1 MTVDATAGRVAA
13 LRERRTVL
21 DAEGAALAER
31 TMRRASISAMVANA
45 IGVIDVFL
53 LLWFILPSPPGEI
66 DHAANIIAAAVYVPL
81 SFRSEE
87 HTSELQS
94 PCNIVCRLLLAALIT
109 D

>member
-81 SFRSEE
+81 SFVVGDIWGR
-87 HTSELQS
+87 
-94 PCNIVCRLLLAALIT
+94 RLVGPAVDWLKSGRIPS
-109 D
+109 